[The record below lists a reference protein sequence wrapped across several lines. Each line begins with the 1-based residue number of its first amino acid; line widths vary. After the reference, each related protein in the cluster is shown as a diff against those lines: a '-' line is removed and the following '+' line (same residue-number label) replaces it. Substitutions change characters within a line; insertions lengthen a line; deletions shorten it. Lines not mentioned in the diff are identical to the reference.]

1 MLCFVFSSR
10 RRHTRCA
17 LVTGVQTCALPI
29 CHPDAGRFNA
39 GQKLIFWS
47 VVLFGL
53 ALSATGVIML
63 FPFAVTGINGMQ
75 IAQYVHA
82 ITGVLLTGVIIA
94 HIYIGTIAMEGARSE
109 DRRVGKEGVR
119 TGGCGGS
126 TKN

>member
-1 MLCFVFSSR
+1 MIVLW
-10 RRHTRCA
+10 
-17 LVTGVQTCALPI
+17 LKDNLPNRYDAAWI
-29 CHPDAGRFNA
+29 KAGGGFFGKGHPDAGRFNA

-82 ITGVLLTGVIIA
+82 ITGVLLT
-94 HIYIGTIAMEGARSE
+94 IGRASCRE
-109 DRRVGKEGVR
+109 RVCQYV
-119 TGGCGGS
+119 
-126 TKN
+126 

>member
-1 MLCFVFSSR
+1 MYRLYCFLFYCFVSSR

-29 CHPDAGRFNA
+29 F
-39 GQKLIFWS
+39 FWS

-94 HIYIGTIAMEGARSE
+94 HRSE
-109 DRRVGKEGVR
+109 ERRVGKECV
-119 TGGCGGS
+119 S
-126 TKN
+126 TCRSRWSPYH